1 MSSFQNEL
9 KLPSYP
15 LYHSKYETFK
25 AVDEFMD
32 RGFKVS
38 VVYFCEHVVNCPT
51 HTIQPTQQLSDCIV
65 WFLVS
70 SSIGTGLGGSGKK
83 PSRLSDNP
91 FPSRGLCQKT

>member
-1 MSSFQNEL
+1 MHISFQNEL

-38 VVYFCEHVVNCPT
+38 FIVYFCEYVVKCPT
-51 HTIQPTQQLSDCIV
+51 HTYYTTYSTIDFLVNVYISDCIV
-65 WFLVS
+65 W
-70 SSIGTGLGGSGKK
+70 
-83 PSRLSDNP
+83 
-91 FPSRGLCQKT
+91 

>member
-1 MSSFQNEL
+1 MHISFQNEL

-38 VVYFCEHVVNCPT
+38 LKFIFVNT
-51 HTIQPTQQLSDCIV
+51 L
-65 WFLVS
+65 
-70 SSIGTGLGGSGKK
+70 
-83 PSRLSDNP
+83 
-91 FPSRGLCQKT
+91 

>member
-1 MSSFQNEL
+1 MPEIDCAHLKFDARHMFLKFRRVSMSFQNEL

-38 VVYFCEHVVNCPT
+38 F
-51 HTIQPTQQLSDCIV
+51 LS
-65 WFLVS
+65 
-70 SSIGTGLGGSGKK
+70 
-83 PSRLSDNP
+83 
-91 FPSRGLCQKT
+91 

>member
-1 MSSFQNEL
+1 MYSTWSFMTKIDCAHLKFDVIHMFKSLREWACLLFQNEL

-51 HTIQPTQQLSDCIV
+51 HTIQPTQQLTS
-65 WFLVS
+65 W
-70 SSIGTGLGGSGKK
+70 
-83 PSRLSDNP
+83 
-91 FPSRGLCQKT
+91 

>member
-1 MSSFQNEL
+1 MTEIDCAHLKFECYKRVWKFQKMHISFQNEL

-38 VVYFCEHVVNCPT
+38 
-51 HTIQPTQQLSDCIV
+51 L
-65 WFLVS
+65 
-70 SSIGTGLGGSGKK
+70 
-83 PSRLSDNP
+83 
-91 FPSRGLCQKT
+91 